1 MLTGLFWDTVDSFAG
16 LFDGFYYLFT
26 GESTS
31 KADKFNNLGSMKI
44 PNTPLTQKRSVIR
57 TARSVLGILC
67 FSRGLE
73 CMMACG
79 CIRRFCSL
87 FQICIKMSF
96 LNYHDWPWRA
106 TADLVCGRVSS
117 RVPAWLLALSRYA
130 SIIGCLLLCFTWT
143 SASARKDFP
152 VSGGL
157 VEDDHHARTLE
168 DGVFCHLV
176 AVSVHVTFVYR
187 RRHTFYPCA
196 PLHIC
201 HVWWSALLTG
211 PDSARAAFPHMLEI
225 ICD

>member
-16 LFDGFYYLFT
+16 LFDGFYYMFT

-79 CIRRFCSL
+79 CIRRFCSV

-96 LNYHDWPWRA
+96 LNYHDCPWRA
-106 TADLVCGRVSS
+106 TADLVRGRVSS
-117 RVPAWLLALSRYA
+117 RVPAWLLALSGYA
-130 SIIGCLLLCFTWT
+130 SIIGCLLSCFDWT
-143 SASARKDFP
+143 SRYRGGSSKMITTQGLLKTASSATLFKLPRASMYLSCIDAATEEEEEGTGVASDVVKLQ
-152 VSGGL
+152 G
-157 VEDDHHARTLE
+157 EDLA
-168 DGVFCHLV
+168 
-176 AVSVHVTFVYR
+176 
-187 RRHTFYPCA
+187 A
-196 PLHIC
+196 P
-201 HVWWSALLTG
+201 G
-211 PDSARAAFPHMLEI
+211 PLP
-225 ICD
+225 

>member
-1 MLTGLFWDTVDSFAG
+1 MRDICTHTHTLTHNHCNILCVCKLVILLSTHAPVTPQYPRSSTPLNPPTSLFLFLFPFFHSFFSIASISSLKPQPSLARYGRYCSWSCLLPRLCLTARFVSICFHYQMLTLGLR
-16 LFDGFYYLFT
+16 L
-26 GESTS
+26 
-31 KADKFNNLGSMKI
+31 
-44 PNTPLTQKRSVIR
+44 
-57 TARSVLGILC
+57 
-67 FSRGLE
+67 
-73 CMMACG
+73 
-79 CIRRFCSL
+79 
-87 FQICIKMSF
+87 
-96 LNYHDWPWRA
+96 
-106 TADLVCGRVSS
+106 DL
-117 RVPAWLLALSRYA
+117 
-130 SIIGCLLLCFTWT
+130 
-143 SASARKDFP
+143 P

-157 VEDDHHARTLE
+157 VEDDHHARSLE